1 MKEEDAHDHEA
12 KDRLVQMAGY
22 NIKGL
27 AEEDELQQ
35 LRRKKMEGKGIK
47 AGVRPAEQVIDCEQR
62 LVKSVEKAFSF
73 SDRLVAEMRGVVT
86 TVRMQ
91 AI

>member
-1 MKEEDAHDHEA
+1 MNYVRKRQRNLRLETFMKEEDAHDHEA

-47 AGVRPAEQVIDCEQR
+47 AGVRPAEQVRQ
-62 LVKSVEKAFSF
+62 
-73 SDRLVAEMRGVVT
+73 
-86 TVRMQ
+86 TVSNVS
-91 AI
+91 